1 MTKRTVKTTRQKIMR
16 TNLNLNDS
24 RTVPQGGPTCTFRR
38 AFTLIEL
45 LVVIAIIAILAA
57 LLLPALSKAKF
68 KAKVINCTSNY
79 RQWGVAVNVYS
90 TDDARA
96 RYPAF
101 PQVPTG
107 FNPFDV
113 DPTFVPNMA
122 EYGVTVPLFFC
133 PARAA
138 ERQGADQWFEANY
151 HRPLLTIPDL
161 VLYYQAI
168 MGQSLII
175 SHVWWV
181 PRPIQGI
188 PTLGLFPSPEF
199 AANVGASIQNSDGWP
214 SSAKDPALT
223 LAQPF
228 MTDATMTSA
237 TPQDITSAYGGHPDS
252 SGTLNFGPL
261 VIYGRNPRSLNR
273 AYVDG
278 HVETVG
284 QRRILWQWR
293 SGNATTYY

>member
-1 MTKRTVKTTRQKIMR
+1 VNDNKEFEKT
-16 TNLNLNDS
+16 
-24 RTVPQGGPTCTFRR
+24 

-57 LLLPALSKAKF
+57 LLLPALSQAKF
-68 KAKVINCTSNY
+68 KAHVTQCTSNY
-79 RQWGVAVNVYS
+79 RQWAVAVSVYS

-107 FNPFDV
+107 YNPFDV
-113 DPTFVPNMA
+113 DPSFVPKMA
-122 EYGVTVPLFFC
+122 ECGVTVPLFFC

-138 ERQGADQWFEANY
+138 EWQGAGRWFEANY
-151 HRPLLTIPDL
+151 HRPLRTIPDL

-168 MGQSLII
+168 MGQALII

-181 PRPIQGI
+181 PRPIQGA

-199 AANVGASIQNSDGWP
+199 AALVGDGCQNRAGWP
-214 SSAKDPALT
+214 SSANDLAPT

-228 MTDATMTSA
+228 MTEAIISLNTA
-237 TPQDITSAYGGHPDS
+237 QDVTKAYGGH
-252 SGTLNFGPL
+252 SGSGGKLNIGPL

-278 HVETVG
+278 HVETAP
-284 QRRILWQWR
+284 QKKIQWQWQT
-293 SGNATTYY
+293 GNATTYY

>member
-1 MTKRTVKTTRQKIMR
+1 MIDLNHFRTATLR
-16 TNLNLNDS
+16 
-24 RTVPQGGPTCTFRR
+24 GPDRAEKD

-45 LVVIAIIAILAA
+45 LVVIAIIGILAA
-57 LLLPALSKAKF
+57 LLLPSLSKATF
-68 KAKVINCTSNY
+68 KARVTNCTSNY
-79 RQWGVAVNVYS
+79 RQWAVALTVYS

-107 FNPFDV
+107 YNPFDV
-113 DPTFVPNMA
+113 DLAFVPKMA
-122 EYGVTVPLFFC
+122 ECGVTVPLFFC

-138 ERQGADQWFEANY
+138 EWQGAVQWFEANY
-151 HRPLLTIPDL
+151 HRPLHTIPDL

-168 MGQSLII
+168 MGQALII

-181 PRPIQGI
+181 PRPIQGA

-199 AANVGASIQNSDGWP
+199 AQHVGDGFQNRAGWP
-214 SSAKDPALT
+214 GSANDPAVT

-228 MTDATMTSA
+228 ITDAIMTPNSA
-237 TPQDITSAYGGHPDS
+237 QDVHKAYGGHPGAG
-252 SGTLNFGPL
+252 GTLNFGPL
-261 VIYGRNPRSLNR
+261 AIYGSNPRSVNH

-278 HVETVG
+278 HVETVP
-284 QRRILWQWR
+284 QNRILWQWKT
-293 SGNATTYY
+293 GNATTYY

>member
-1 MTKRTVKTTRQKIMR
+1 MMI
-16 TNLNLNDS
+16 NLGHS
-24 RTVPQGGPTCTFRR
+24 RTATVRGPGYAVKD

-45 LVVIAIIAILAA
+45 LVVIAVIAILAA
-57 LLLPALSKAKF
+57 LLLPSLAKAKSKAQ
-68 KAKVINCTSNY
+68 VIHCTSNY
-79 RQWGVAVNVYS
+79 RQWAVAVNLYS

-107 FNPFDV
+107 YNPFDV
-113 DPTFVPNMA
+113 DPSFVPKMA

-138 ERQGADQWFEANY
+138 EWHGAEQWFAANH
-151 HRPLLTIPDL
+151 HRPLRTIPDL
-161 VLYYQAI
+161 VLYYRAV
-168 MGQSLII
+168 MGQVLII

-181 PRPIQGI
+181 PRPIQGA

-199 AANVGASIQNSDGWP
+199 AANVGVNTQNRAGWP

-228 MTDATMTSA
+228 MTDAVMTRN
-237 TPQDITSAYGGHPDS
+237 TEQDVIKAYGGHPG
-252 SGTLNFGPL
+252 SGGNLHFGPL
-261 VIYGRNPRSLNR
+261 VIHGSNPRSLNR

-278 HVETVG
+278 HVETVP
-284 QRRILWQWR
+284 QKRILWQWKT
-293 SGNATTYY
+293 GNATTYY